1 AVHPQ
6 AAGGRA
12 MSRPAA
18 GARPAVVL
26 GRGIAAVA
34 VLAVASVVWAA
45 VPMPGAL
52 PGARPALIVA
62 IGCAALS
69 LARLGLVIGAGRA
82 PELDGDF
89 PPLLVG
95 AARWI
100 VTAARRFP
108 WAQGMIVAVVAL
120 EALHPARPWHTAVLG
135 LILVGYLLALRLAE
149 TGAGRSALRRQVPLL
164 ATGAALAALSIGAAV
179 LPAAGPGTS
188 GWMAALAAAAAVVA
202 AALVLPI

>member
-1 AVHPQ
+1 
-6 AAGGRA
+6 
-12 MSRPAA
+12 MSGPSV
-18 GARPAVVL
+18 GARPGVVL
-26 GRGIAAVA
+26 GRRIGPVA
-34 VLAVASVVWAA
+34 VLAAVVVVWAA
-45 VPMPGAL
+45 VPMPGAR

-69 LARLGLVIGAGRA
+69 LVRLGLVIGADRA
-82 PELDGDF
+82 PELAADF
-89 PPLLVG
+89 PPTLVG

-100 VTAARRFP
+100 GSAARRIP

-149 TGAGRSALRRQVPLL
+149 IGAATSVLRRQAPLL

-179 LPAAGPGTS
+179 LPAAGPGSS
-188 GWMAALAAAAAVVA
+188 GWLAALAAAAAVVA